1 MRTRRTSY
9 IYDSKHIPSQS
20 YLFGLPGGADKVD
33 SQRADACPLH
43 VIPEIHG
50 TRSRRV
56 HPGRLDCCFVAL
68 ITRRLRRL
76 QLAIYQFLI
85 KMGELERTLGGSIS
99 SHDKKVKG

>member
-9 IYDSKHIPSQS
+9 IYDSNHVPSQG
-20 YLFGLPGGADKVD
+20 YLLGLSGGADEVD

-68 ITRRLRRL
+68 IAMRLGRP
-76 QLAIYQFLI
+76 QLAI
-85 KMGELERTLGGSIS
+85 
-99 SHDKKVKG
+99 